1 MATITADWDNG
12 NPVQVGDLVCRIGDG
27 GHWQPADAV
36 TFAADVQTG
45 RIVAVWESGTRIG
58 IVREE
63 PSTPVSGD
71 E

>member
-1 MATITADWDNG
+1 MATITADWSNEQ
-12 NPVQVGDLVCRIGDG
+12 PVQVGDLVCRIGDG
-27 GHWQPADAV
+27 GPWQPADAV
-36 TFAADVQTG
+36 TFTPAVQTG
-45 RIVAVWESGTRIG
+45 RVVAIWESGARIG